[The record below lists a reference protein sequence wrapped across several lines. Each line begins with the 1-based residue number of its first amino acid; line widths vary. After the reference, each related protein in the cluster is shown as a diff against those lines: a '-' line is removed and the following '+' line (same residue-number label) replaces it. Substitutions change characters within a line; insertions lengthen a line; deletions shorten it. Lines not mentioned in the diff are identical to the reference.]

1 MKEWCRQSIDA
12 LINAILILFII
23 FFGLKIVSTGNTVKS
38 AVNVDI
44 TQQNNIT
51 KGTVTYP
58 NSADVKI
65 ESKNGQTIIVVK

>member
-1 MKEWCRQSIDA
+1 MQDYFNKFDYIIC
-12 LINAILILFII
+12 LIIGI
-23 FFGLKIVSTGNTVKS
+23 FFGFIVNIAPTENTVKS

-58 NSADVKI
+58 DNADVKI

>member
-1 MKEWCRQSIDA
+1 MQDYFNKFDYIIC
-12 LINAILILFII
+12 LIIGI
-23 FFGLKIVSTGNTVKS
+23 FFGFIVNIAPTENTVKS

-51 KGTVTYP
+51 HGTVTYDD
-58 NSADVKI
+58 NANVKI

>member
-1 MKEWCRQSIDA
+1 MQDYFIKYDYIIC
-12 LINAILILFII
+12 LIIGI
-23 FFGLKIVSTGNTVKS
+23 FFGFMVNITPTGNTVKS

-58 NSADVKI
+58 DNADVKI